1 MSGDDDELRG
11 RQREEEAARDRV
23 WDTEHDLICRACGKD
38 YSHEI
43 IHHPCR
49 CPVCGQD
56 HREDHRGS
64 DGGWVDFP
72 DHEPALVKELLVP

>member
-1 MSGDDDELRG
+1 MSEDDELRR

-23 WDTEHDLICRACGKD
+23 WDAEDGRGDIQIRA
-38 YSHEI
+38 E
-43 IHHPCR
+43 

-72 DHEPALVKELLVP
+72 DHAPANVTELLVP